1 MFEETDFPEPAV
13 AQAAFRALARTAG
26 AADVPALL
34 AKLASARD
42 PEVRAEAE
50 SAASQAIGKIDDA
63 PGRSL
68 AVFDALRRTQTAEAR
83 NSLVALL
90 PRCGDAQALA
100 LLKSALDDPDERVRD
115 TAVRALTEWPDASAW
130 EPLVRVY
137 RRGATEA
144 VHSLAL
150 RGLVRLAG
158 EENAH
163 PNAMLFD
170 RYRQLLDGA
179 HTDADLRLILGA
191 LGGVADPEALPLALP
206 LLANAGV
213 RPEAEAAVKKIAE
226 SIKAKH
232 PQAAQEALQKLQ
244 SKP

>member
-1 MFEETDFPEPAV
+1 M
-13 AQAAFRALARTAG
+13 
-26 AADVPALL
+26 
-34 AKLASARD
+34 
-42 PEVRAEAE
+42 
-50 SAASQAIGKIDDA
+50 
-63 PGRSL
+63 
-68 AVFDALRRTQTAEAR
+68 
-83 NSLVALL
+83 L

-100 LLKSALDDPDERVRD
+100 LLKSAQADPDPRVRD
-115 TAVRALTEWPDASAW
+115 TAVRALAEWPDASAW
-130 EPLVRVY
+130 EPLVGVY

-144 VHSLAL
+144 IHGLAL

-191 LGGVADPEALPLALP
+191 LGGVADPKALPLVLP

-213 RPEAEAAVKKIAE
+213 RPEAEVAVRKIAE